1 MGGCYGVSRSTIAEA
16 SHRKADFIDISGL
29 KVKENNNINVG
40 SVSYQKLYLQSG
52 YVSENILQLDFKK
65 LVSLPDG
72 LDLAEWIAS
81 NTVGFFKQI
90 NIFSSA
96 MSEFC
101 TGTSCPVTDAA
112 GNKIYY
118 WHDEQG
124 KKLKC
129 SAPLYTDYAMSYIQE
144 LLEDEN
150 VFPTK
155 IGSTFPPGFIFMAQK
170 IFLYL
175 FHILAHFYWAHF
187 QEIARLE
194 LHPHLNTL
202 YFHFISFSQEFK
214 LLEPQETAIMD
225 ELSRALLKHNL
236 C

>member
-1 MGGCYGVSRSTIAEA
+1 IIKFYSKEKS
-16 SHRKADFIDISGL
+16 
-29 KVKENNNINVG
+29 KENFKKIKYNCSDSN
-40 SVSYQKLYLQSG
+40 QKA
-52 YVSENILQLDFKK
+52 NRLDFKK

-81 NTVGFFKQI
+81 NSISTYFQVQCQ
-90 NIFSSA
+90 N
-96 MSEFC
+96 FC
-101 TGTSCPVTDAA
+101 TGTSCPVTDAYLS
-112 GNKIYY
+112 NLHLCFYRIYY

-155 IGSTFPPGFIFMAQK
+155 TGSTFPPGFIFMAQK

-225 ELSRALLKHNL
+225 ELTLHSKSYCWTHLHLHHKEGLSVFQSHAM
-236 C
+236 